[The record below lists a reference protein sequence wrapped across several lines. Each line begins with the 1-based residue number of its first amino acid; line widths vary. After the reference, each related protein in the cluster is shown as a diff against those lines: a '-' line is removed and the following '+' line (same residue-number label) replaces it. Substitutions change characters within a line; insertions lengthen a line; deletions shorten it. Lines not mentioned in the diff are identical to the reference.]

1 MIKYKKGA
9 CLSKKWRMELY
20 EILDIQR
27 AINNALAW
35 RPVKLTFSV
44 NCEIVK
50 TDSEIIEKS
59 SLKYRHEF

>member
-9 CLSKKWRMELY
+9 CLSKKWRMELC

-50 TDSEIIEKS
+50 Q
-59 SLKYRHEF
+59 Y